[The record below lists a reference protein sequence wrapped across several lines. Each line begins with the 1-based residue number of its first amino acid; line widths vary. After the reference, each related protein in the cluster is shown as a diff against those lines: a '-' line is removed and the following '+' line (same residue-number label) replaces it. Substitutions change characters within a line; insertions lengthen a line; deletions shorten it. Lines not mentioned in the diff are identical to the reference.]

1 MKKSFI
7 FLLLIV
13 LLSACNTDDPAEIPG
28 ENPTPGIYD
37 PAVHTLEQ
45 IELEGV
51 QTLVLK
57 KVEVAPAQSRI
68 ANQSVFERCD
78 ELGTLDNA
86 VYEKIPV
93 HGNQTPC
100 FKNVHFWDGKPG
112 TIFGQY
118 RPSDSSLDVWFITDA
133 AGKVHHLPKAPKKDA
148 GFKNDKKIREYKG
161 KPVYLTQEDF
171 LATFDMT
178 SDREETVIAS
188 RVGRF
193 VVIPKNNGDHIVY
206 TDLTG
211 GKIRR
216 PDGSIEDLSKSVF
229 TEQGIRG
236 AVNLTNNFYKN
247 SSNDLTY
254 KQSCCQSGYVNM
266 IFDATGDILET
277 AASGV
282 PVALQEWLDGLGG
295 EGGPPGCS
303 LPYLGSCERDNN
315 LLFCESHYSYG
326 TVIKGFLLADS
337 SQDIKEIKWWELGIS
352 GVNPAACL
360 TRSFIWYAAG
370 DILNKIN
377 KDLSASEEVLSG
389 FNIYTLQCLDD
400 NNLIIH
406 GLNTDNF
413 EYETFQLTITDDS
426 SDNLRTMITENIS
439 EFIK

>member
-1 MKKSFI
+1 MKKAFI

-13 LLSACNTDDPAEIPG
+13 LLSACNPDDPAEIPG
-28 ENPTPGIYD
+28 ENPPPGIYD

-45 IELEGV
+45 IELSGI

-57 KVEVAPAQSRI
+57 EVEVDPAQSGKLLNQTTQSGKLL
-68 ANQSVFERCD
+68 NQSIFERCD

-86 VYEKIPV
+86 VYAKIPV

-100 FKNVHFWDGKPG
+100 FKNVHFWDGAPG

-148 GFKNDKKIREYKG
+148 GFKNDKKIRKYKD

-178 SDREETVIAS
+178 ADREETVIAS

-193 VVIPKNNGDHIVY
+193 IVISKNNGDHIVY

-216 PDGSIEDLSKSVF
+216 PDGSVEDLSIIDSSTGRF
-229 TEQGIRG
+229 P
-236 AVNLTNNFYKN
+236 VNLTGGFYKN
-247 SSNDLTY
+247 QSDDIGYTSLIGCKNLT
-254 KQSCCQSGYVNM
+254 
-266 IFDATGDILET
+266 FDTTGDILET
-277 AASGV
+277 EASAV
-282 PVALQEWLDGLGG
+282 PVAYQEWLGTIGVP
-295 EGGPPGCS
+295 PPGC
-303 LPYLGSCERDNN
+303 PYRFMAGGTGACERDDN
-315 LLFCESHYSYG
+315 LLLCGAE
-326 TVIKGFLLADS
+326 GFLLADS
-337 SQDIKEIKWWELGIS
+337 SQDIKGINWQEFGIS
-352 GVNPAACL
+352 GGNPAACL
-360 TRSFIWYAAG
+360 TESFIWYAAG
-370 DILNKIN
+370 DSLTKIN
-377 KDLSASEEVLSG
+377 RDLSASEEALTG

-406 GLNTDNF
+406 GLNTVSSN
-413 EYETFQLTITDDS
+413 YETFQLTGNI
-426 SDNLRTMITENIS
+426 RTMITENIS